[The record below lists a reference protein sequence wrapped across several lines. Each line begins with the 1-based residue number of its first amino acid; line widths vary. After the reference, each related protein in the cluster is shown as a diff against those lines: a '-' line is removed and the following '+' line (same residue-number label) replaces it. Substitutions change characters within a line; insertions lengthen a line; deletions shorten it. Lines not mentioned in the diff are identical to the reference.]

1 MGRESTGHTYPEI
14 GVPEAHHPTSHHA
27 MRPELLEKLAKINAY
42 HVKMFAY
49 FLERLRSTPDG
60 DGNLLDHSML
70 IYGAGFSNSDQ
81 HLHHNLPV
89 LLAGGGAGQ
98 LKGGRHIR
106 YADETPIANLH
117 ASVLDLMGVPVTNF
131 GDATGR
137 LEGLTRPEVRTDCSE
152 RRSPNRRPTAPAV
165 GRSSSSERRSHRKL
179 PPDIFARGAAKALTP
194 LLPSRDGQRF
204 PPAAHRTFVPDS

>member
-1 MGRESTGHTYPEI
+1 MRDIERRIELAEKQSDRELPVVQKAGGIPATFEEHAKMMFDLQALAWQTDLTRVSSMLMGRESTGHTYPEI

-49 FLERLRSTPDG
+49 LLERLRSTPDG

-137 LEGLTRPEVRTDCSE
+137 LEGLT
-152 RRSPNRRPTAPAV
+152 TA
-165 GRSSSSERRSHRKL
+165 
-179 PPDIFARGAAKALTP
+179 
-194 LLPSRDGQRF
+194 
-204 PPAAHRTFVPDS
+204 